1 MSNTSTMP
9 QKHSGFYKIEVDYDN
24 QPTKVYQV
32 KKRPCKTFKGLYN
45 QMERVVAVTLIQ
57 LRNIPHKRFTVSPM
71 YSK

>member
-1 MSNTSTMP
+1 MKQHN
-9 QKHSGFYKIEVDYDN
+9 GFYQIEVDYVD

-32 KKRPCKTFKGLYN
+32 KKRPCKTFNGLNN
-45 QMERVVAVTLIQ
+45 QMERVVDDTIIQ